1 MSPAPMPWSPEH
13 LRDPYPFYASLR
25 ESAPVLQVEPF
36 AGAYAITRYDD
47 ITAVLK
53 NPGIFSS
60 QRVAPVVSLT
70 AESGEKARGY
80 FGNSK
85 NLISADPPEHT
96 RLRSLVGRAFTPRRI
111 AELEPWMRSL
121 TREMLDRMLA
131 REEFDLMSEL
141 AIPLPVTVISEL
153 LGVEPERR
161 EDFKRWSDDVVQTM
175 AMAVSLRDPASILAG
190 LEEFHTYLAQT
201 IEQRRREPRGDFISA
216 LLEASEGYLN
226 VPDLI
231 SFTRLLLVAGNETTT
246 NFLGN
251 AMVALLR
258 HPRELER
265 LLNDSS
271 LTASAIEEALRYDPP
286 VQLLVR
292 VTTQDTQV
300 SGHPI
305 PEGARVM
312 LLIAGANRD
321 PRRFVEPDR
330 LDITRANPSPLSLG
344 HGVHFCLGAP
354 LARLEAKV
362 VLEEFVSRVRHVS
375 FAPGQEQDL
384 NWGNALMLRGPR
396 ALRLRA
402 ERRPAP

>member
-1 MSPAPMPWSPEH
+1 MPPAVMPWSPEH

-36 AGAYAITRYDD
+36 GGAYVITRYDD
-47 ITAVLK
+47 ITSVLK

-96 RLRSLVGRAFTPRRI
+96 RLRALVGRAFTPRRV

-121 TREMLDRMLA
+121 TRELLDRMLA
-131 REEFDLMSEL
+131 REEFDLMKEL
-141 AIPLPVTVISEL
+141 AVPLPVTVISEL

-161 EDFKRWSDDVVQTM
+161 EDFKRWSDDVMKTI
-175 AMAVSLRDPASILAG
+175 AMAVGTHDPAPILASLQQFHAY
-190 LEEFHTYLAQT
+190 LERI
-201 IEQRRREPRGDFISA
+201 IEQRRREPREDLISA
-216 LLEASEGYLN
+216 LLEESEGYLE

-231 SFTRLLLVAGNETTT
+231 SFTRVLLVAGNETTA
-246 NFLGN
+246 NLLGN
-251 AMVALLR
+251 TMVALLR

-265 LLNDSS
+265 LLEDPS
-271 LTASAIEEALRYDPP
+271 LIASVVEEALRYDGPL
-286 VQLLVR
+286 QALVR
-292 VTTQDTQV
+292 VTAEDTQV
-300 SGHPI
+300 AGHRI

-312 LLIAGANRD
+312 LLLACANRD

-330 LDITRANPSPLSLG
+330 FDITRDNPSSLSFG

-362 VLEEFVSRVRHVS
+362 VLEELVSRVRHVS
-375 FAPGQEQDL
+375 FAPGQEQRLD
-384 NWGNALMLRGPR
+384 WGDSLQLRGPR

>member
-1 MSPAPMPWSPEH
+1 
-13 LRDPYPFYASLR
+13 
-25 ESAPVLQVEPF
+25 
-36 AGAYAITRYDD
+36 
-47 ITAVLK
+47 
-53 NPGIFSS
+53 
-60 QRVAPVVSLT
+60 VSLS
-70 AESGEKARGY
+70 AESGEKARGF

-96 RLRSLVGRAFTPRRI
+96 RLRSLVGRAFTPRRV
-111 AELEPWMRSL
+111 AELEPWMRAR
-121 TREMLDRMLA
+121 TRELLDRMLA
-131 REEFDLMSEL
+131 REEFDLMAEL
-141 AIPLPVTVISEL
+141 AIPLPIIVISEL

-161 EDFKRWSDDVVQTM
+161 EDFKRWSDHVVQTM
-175 AMAVSLRDPASILAG
+175 AMAVGPRDPAPILAS
-190 LEEFHTYLAQT
+190 LEEFHTYLTQT
-201 IEQRRREPRGDFISA
+201 IEQRRREPRGDFITA
-216 LLEASEGYLN
+216 LLEASEGFLD
-226 VPDLI
+226 VKDLI

-265 LLNDSS
+265 LLKDSS
-271 LTASAIEEALRYDPP
+271 LTPSAVEEALRYDPP

-292 VTTQDTQV
+292 VTTEDTQV

-305 PEGARVM
+305 PGGARVM

-321 PRRFVEPDR
+321 PRRFVDPDR
-330 LDITRANPSPLSLG
+330 LDITRDNPSPLSLG

>member
-1 MSPAPMPWSPEH
+1 MPWSPEH

-25 ESAPVLQVEPF
+25 ESAPVLQVEAF
-36 AGAYAITRYDD
+36 GGAYAITRYDD
-47 ITAVLK
+47 ITAALK

-60 QRVAPVVSLT
+60 RRVAPVVSLK

-96 RLRSLVGRAFTPRRI
+96 RLRALVSRAFTSRRV

-121 TREMLDRMLA
+121 TRELLDRMLA
-131 REEFDLMSEL
+131 REEFDLMAEL
-141 AIPLPVTVISEL
+141 AIPLPVAVISEL

-161 EDFKRWSDDVVQTM
+161 EDFKRWSDHVVQTM
-175 AMAVSLRDPASILAG
+175 AMSVGPRDPASILAG
-190 LEEFHTYLAQT
+190 LQEFHTYLEEA

-216 LLEASEGYLN
+216 LLEASEGYLD

-251 AMVALLR
+251 ALVALLR
-258 HPRELER
+258 HPQELER
-265 LLNDSS
+265 LLENPS
-271 LTASAIEEALRYDPP
+271 LINSAIEEALRYDGPLQS
-286 VQLLVR
+286 VVR
-292 VTTQDTQV
+292 VTAEDTEV
-300 SGHPI
+300 AGHRI

-330 LDITRANPSPLSLG
+330 LDITRDNPSSLSLG

-375 FAPGQEQDL
+375 FAPGQEQSLD
-384 NWGNALMLRGPR
+384 WGNSLQLRGPR
-396 ALRLRA
+396 ALRLKA